1 MTQGP
6 KEWVFINNC
15 NTMNMKSFFY
25 FVVILFALCACGAGN
40 NGKTSYNSGPRLQ
53 IDSVINMG
61 DFEGP
66 RFKKFTKIPYSNVGT
81 DTLYILSCMGS
92 CECVELVLSDS
103 VLPPGGSGVITAY
116 LDLTEKPLRTN
127 EQPFFIL
134 SNDPRHETDVVL
146 VGTKK

>member
-1 MTQGP
+1 
-6 KEWVFINNC
+6 
-15 NTMNMKSFFY
+15 MKRLFY
-25 FVVILFALCACGAGN
+25 ALTVSLALAACSGGSGSAT
-40 NGKTSYNSGPRLQ
+40 KTEGPRLQ
-53 IDSVINMG
+53 IDTLVDMG

-66 RFKKFTKIPYSNVGT
+66 RFKKFTTIPYSNVGT

-92 CECVELVLSDS
+92 CECVELVVSDS
-103 VLPPGGSGVITAY
+103 VLAPGASGTITAY

-134 SNDPRHETDVVL
+134 TNDPVRHETDVVL